1 MNNNKNKSNIMI
13 VAVLLSIFILSSA
26 LGKPVSA
33 QTSNSKADN
42 AINNYKD
49 FKNCL
54 SDIEST
60 KSYATKKEIQ
70 TCFNPIYNPLLNI
83 SSSSASTDTSA
94 PSAGQ

>member
-1 MNNNKNKSNIMI
+1 MNNNKNKSIVMI
-13 VAVLLSIFILSSA
+13 VAVSFSIFILSSA

-42 AINNYKD
+42 DAINNYKD

-54 SDIEST
+54 LNVEST

-70 TCFNPIYNPLLNI
+70 ACFNPIYNPLLN
-83 SSSSASTDTSA
+83 SSSGASTDTSA
-94 PSAGQ
+94 PSVGQ

>member
-1 MNNNKNKSNIMI
+1 MNNNKNKSIVMI
-13 VAVLLSIFILSSA
+13 VAVSLSIFILSSA

-42 AINNYKD
+42 GINNYKD

-54 SDIEST
+54 LNAEST
-60 KSYATKKEIQ
+60 KGYATKKEIKA
-70 TCFNPIYNPLLNI
+70 CFSPIYINST
-83 SSSSASTDTSA
+83 SSGSSTDTSA

>member
-1 MNNNKNKSNIMI
+1 MNNNKNKSIVMI
-13 VAVLLSIFILSSA
+13 VAVLLSIFVLSSA

-54 SDIEST
+54 SDVEST

-70 TCFNPIYNPLLNI
+70 ACFNPIYNPLLN

>member
-42 AINNYKD
+42 DINNYKD

-54 SDIEST
+54 LNAEST
-60 KSYATKKEIQ
+60 KSYSM
-70 TCFNPIYNPLLNI
+70 LL
-83 SSSSASTDTSA
+83 
-94 PSAGQ
+94 